1 MVGLTKKH
9 IYKELDVKSNIVIP
23 FQSGKDELANK
34 LVSVNKKNIADFKVH
49 EAVNTILTPYGF
61 EEYSEGQFKRIA
73 GGSKGS
79 ANLIENYY
87 NKKRGKIKYGY
98 TKAEDVAE
106 YCINTLENSLFV
118 ERDKVIRWLQW
129 SMRAINGGYIT
140 IYSGNRKRYDIE
152 AFLDI
157 TKGHMPEEAFKDE
170 ARRKSPY
177 EDILL
182 DRDLYGGSLDT
193 DEGSDVDKIKEDGQE
208 RDPNL
213 KVQIKDVQWNFLVRE
228 EEFKGDRSADIYVG
242 YKTHWPKENLGQRL
256 LSHIDDDDKI
266 FDVNPLKGIRVE
278 KRGWA
283 WPKDFERLP
292 AGEKKENRY
301 SFNYDNYYIHWTDP
315 NLKPMDEFPYDQL

>member
-1 MVGLTKKH
+1 MAELTKQEVYNSLG
-9 IYKELDVKSNIVIP
+9 IGPDTIIP
-23 FQSGKDELANK
+23 FQSGRKALDEK
-34 LVSVNKKNIADFKVH
+34 QTTITEENIADFKVY
-49 EAVNTILTPYGF
+49 EAVNKLLIPYGF
-61 EEYSEGQFKRIA
+61 EEYSEGQFKKVA
-73 GGSKGS
+73 GGSKYS
-79 ANLIENYY
+79 ADKIKNYY
-87 NKKRGKIKYGY
+87 SGYGKVKYGY

-140 IYSGNRKRYDIE
+140 IYSGNKKRYDIE

-170 ARRKSPY
+170 AGRKSPY
-177 EDILL
+177 DDILL

-193 DEGSDVDKIKEDGQE
+193 DEGSDVSKIVEDGEE

-213 KVQIKDVQWNFLVRE
+213 KVQIKDVQRNFLVRE

-256 LSHIDDDDKI
+256 LSHVDVDDKI
-266 FDVNPLKGIRVE
+266 FDDNPLSGIRVE

-283 WPKDFERLP
+283 WPEDFEFLP
-292 AGEKKENRY
+292 SGEKKQN
-301 SFNYDNYYIHWTDP
+301 SFSFDNDNYYIHWTDP
-315 NLKPMDEFPYDQL
+315 NLKPMSEFPYDQL